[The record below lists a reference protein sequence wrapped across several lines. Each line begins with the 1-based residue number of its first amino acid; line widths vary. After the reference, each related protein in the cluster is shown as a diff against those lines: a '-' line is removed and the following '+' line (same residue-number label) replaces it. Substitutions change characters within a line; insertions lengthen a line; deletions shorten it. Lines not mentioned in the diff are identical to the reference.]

1 MNYTI
6 KELGDCR
13 VEITVEVEKDVWV
26 GAQKTAMNKALAGV
40 QIKGFRKGKAP
51 AQLAMA
57 HVDQNRVINSALDS
71 ILTPVYSQVLGE
83 AHLSPFSR
91 PDVNISKIE
100 PEALT
105 LVFTVTLMP
114 KVTLGAYTG
123 IHAERAAVSVT
134 EEEVAEA
141 ITKRLAATAELAVVE
156 REAKEGDT
164 VVLDFKGYVDGEAF
178 DGGEADNYS
187 LELGSHTFVPGFEE
201 ALIGAKAGDTPTVNV
216 TFPEQYVK
224 ELAGKAATF
233 ECHIHEVK
241 EKSIPEL
248 TEEAS
253 ADMNIEGVKTVEELK
268 AHEKNA
274 ILQRKTNAA
283 TNAYYEAIVEK
294 IVEGSQVEIASS
306 IIDGDVAAREE
317 ETKKQIES
325 NGLTFEQYLE
335 ITGQT
340 EEKLKADLRV
350 SCVKNLKTFL
360 VLQAIAAKE
369 HMLVDDAELDVELSR
384 MAEQYKM
391 KVEEIRK
398 ALGASLENFRS
409 NLQDRKIREFL
420 LANNGENAKAE
431 EPAAPSEE
439 AVKEEAPKPKK
450 ARKSTKKA
458 APKPEEPAEEPKA
471 E

>member
-13 VEITVEVEKDVWV
+13 VEITVDVEKDIWV
-26 GAQKTAMNKALAGV
+26 GAQEKALRKAIANV
-40 QIKGFRKGKAP
+40 QIPGFRKGKAP
-51 AQLAMA
+51 ANLAMA
-57 HVDQNRVINSALDS
+57 HVDQNRVVNNALDS

-83 AHLSPFSR
+83 AKLSPFSR
-91 PDVNISKIE
+91 PDVNITKIE

-105 LVFTVTLMP
+105 LVFTLTLMP

-123 IHAERAAVSVT
+123 IPAERPSVSVT

-141 ITKRLAATAELAVVE
+141 ISKRLAASAELAVVE

-164 VVLDFKGYVDGEAF
+164 VVLDFKGYVNGEAF
-178 DGGEADNYS
+178 DGGEAENYS

-201 ALIGAKAGDTPTVNV
+201 ALVGVKAGDSKKVEV

-224 ELAGKAATF
+224 ELAGKAAVF
-233 ECHIHEVK
+233 ECTIHEVK
-241 EKSIPEL
+241 EKTIPEL
-248 TEEAS
+248 SEEAI
-253 ADMNIEGVKTVEELK
+253 ADMNLEGVKTVEELK
-268 AHEKNA
+268 AYERNA
-274 ILQRKTNAA
+274 ILQRKTNSAMS
-283 TNAYYEAIVEK
+283 AYYESIVAK
-294 IVEGSQVEIASS
+294 IVEGSKVEIASS
-306 IIDGDVAAREE
+306 IIDGDVAQREE

-350 SCVKNLKTFL
+350 SCTANLKTFL
-360 VLQAIAAKE
+360 VLQTIAAKE
-369 HMLVDDAELDVELSR
+369 HMVVDDAELDVELSR

-391 KVEEIRK
+391 SVEDVRK

-420 LANNGENAKAE
+420 LANNGENAKPVE
-431 EPAAPSEE
+431 EVKEEAAPE
-439 AVKEEAPKPKK
+439 AEEAPKPKK
-450 ARKSTKKA
+450 TRKTTKKA
-458 APKPEEPAEEPKA
+458 AKPAEAPAEEPKA